1 MKTFDIT
8 VLLFTYN
15 HAPYIKQ
22 AIESVLSQKTKY
34 NYIIKIFDDASTD
47 GSSDIIRKYAKKYPQ
62 KIEAHIAKKNQ
73 GGEINIWNGFK
84 SVTTKYCALLETD
97 DYWCDE
103 NKIEKQI
110 EALER
115 YPECSCAAAQTKII
129 VLNKDKFF
137 SNESLHTISP
147 KKNIIRY
154 EDIVNIE
161 HSFFPHTSS
170 ICINMEKIDLSKI
183 VHTEN
188 LCYDCERYF
197 YLLSQGPYF
206 YSEDIV
212 SVYRRTGL
220 GIASSRKNYEAMQ
233 VLAEK
238 LLEINRDTNFIF
250 WKKIFSYINVISSY
264 RIRKDNDNIVLDY
277 KTKVLDSNKKEY
289 KLKFI
294 PFIKVIHSRTKIKY
308 MLGKINIIKIKNKK
322 NKNKIYLLGIPILK
336 FTKKHLK

>member
-1 MKTFDIT
+1 MIVFTTAYDEYAVQAFT
-8 VLLFTYN
+8 VNSVDYLLKPIHKDRLVN
-15 HAPYIKQ
+15 A
-22 AIESVLSQKTKY
+22 
-34 NYIIKIFDDASTD
+34 
-47 GSSDIIRKYAKKYPQ
+47 IRKCERLLSLHENSLSKLLDLEQLLRTIAEKK
-62 KIEAHIAKKNQ
+62 
-73 GGEINIWNGFK
+73 
-84 SVTTKYCALLETD
+84 
-97 DYWCDE
+97 
-103 NKIEKQI
+103 EKQFRTRFLI
-110 EALER
+110 SVPKHF
-115 YPECSCAAAQTKII
+115 Y
-129 VLNKDKFF
+129 
-137 SNESLHTISP
+137 TIQ
-147 KKNIIRY
+147 
-154 EDIVNIE
+154 V
-161 HSFFPHTSS
+161 
-170 ICINMEKIDLSKI
+170 
-183 VHTEN
+183 TEIA
-188 LCYDCERYF
+188 
-197 YLLSQGPYF
+197 YF

-277 KTKVLDSNKKEY
+277 KTKVLDSNKNEY

-336 FTKKHLK
+336 FAKKHLK